1 MLKLKT
7 IFKLLIGEYFRCY
20 LGDSGG
26 GGGGSTSSTVT
37 QSNIPDWAK
46 PYAEKML
53 GQTAALTDINTNPY
67 QQYQGQR
74 TAEFNPLQQQSFSNI
89 QGMQTSPQ
97 TGQAAGMAG
106 MAGLGGLYA
115 GQNYQ
120 NQATNPNS
128 VAQYMSPYQQ
138 NVTNFQKQQAIDDY
152 GRALPG
158 QQAQAVGSGAYGGSR
173 QAIVSSEG
181 QRNLQNQLAGIQA
194 TGTQNAFQNAQQAQ
208 QFGSTLGL
216 QGNQLASQAAGQL
229 GTLGQQDYTQRMGI
243 NAAQQQAGSQQQ
255 ALEQQNLSQKYT
267 DFQNQQRYP
276 YQQIGFMSDL
286 IRGMP
291 SGQSTSQLY
300 QAPPSTL
307 SQTSGLLGGLGSL
320 AAAYMKG

>member
-1 MLKLKT
+1 MLNLRT
-7 IFKLLIGEYFRCY
+7 IFKLLTGEYFRCY
-20 LGDSGG
+20 GGDSGG
-26 GGGGSTSSTVT
+26 GGPTSSTVT

-46 PYAEKML
+46 PYAEKMF
-53 GQTAALTDINTNPY
+53 GQTAALTDISQNPY

-74 TAEFNPLQQQSFSNI
+74 TAEFNPLQQQSFSDI
-89 QGMQTSPQ
+89 QKMQTSPQ

-120 NQATNPNS
+120 SQATNPNS

-291 SGQSTSQLY
+291 SGQATEQMYKAAPSGISQ
-300 QAPPSTL
+300 A
-307 SQTSGLLGGLGSL
+307 SGLLGGLGSL
-320 AAAYMKG
+320 AAAYMK